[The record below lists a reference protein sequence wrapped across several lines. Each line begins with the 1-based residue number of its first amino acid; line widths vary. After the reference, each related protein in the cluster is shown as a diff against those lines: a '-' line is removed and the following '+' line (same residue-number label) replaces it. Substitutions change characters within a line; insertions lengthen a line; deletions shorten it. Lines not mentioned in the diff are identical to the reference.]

1 VDLISTLPIGSLG
14 ATGILAVVV
23 LLILRGNLIP
33 RSVHEDRIR
42 DKDAEVSYYQQALER
57 EQRRGDVL
65 AAQNETLME
74 VGKTAEHVLNSLPT
88 PSSQEAPR

>member
-33 RSVHEDRIR
+33 RNVHEDRIR
-42 DKDAEVSYYQQALER
+42 DKDAEVQYYQRALER

-88 PSSQEAPR
+88 ASSQEAPR